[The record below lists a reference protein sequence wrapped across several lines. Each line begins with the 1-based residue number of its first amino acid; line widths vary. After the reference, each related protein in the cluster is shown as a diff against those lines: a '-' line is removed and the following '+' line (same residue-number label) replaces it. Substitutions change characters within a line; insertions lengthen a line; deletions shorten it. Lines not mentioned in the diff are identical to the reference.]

1 MSRDNFAPCVWLDD
15 QAQAAA
21 GAYAK
26 IFPGGRVLLES
37 HYPESFDNPGGKP
50 RGSVLTVEVELAGQR
65 FSLLNGGP
73 MFKANQT
80 LSFMVQVATA
90 AEVDALHEGLVDGG
104 QELMPLDK
112 YPWSDRYAW
121 VKDRYGVTWQLIQ
134 RVVGKGEPTIVP
146 VFMFAGKVHGR
157 AVEALRTWARVFG
170 GKVGDLAYYGAN
182 EGKEGTIKHG
192 RITIGEHQL
201 AAMDSHIDHGVTFDE
216 GLSLQVFVADQPE
229 LDRLW
234 NELADGGEKGPC
246 GWLKDKFGVSW
257 QVVPRQMMKWMSS
270 KDTVAND
277 RAFKAMLQMGKLDI
291 AKLEAAFQH
300 A

>member
-1 MSRDNFAPCVWLDD
+1 MSRDKFVPCLWMDD

-26 IFPGGRVLLES
+26 IFPGGKVLLES

-50 RGSVLTVEVELAGQR
+50 RGSVLTVDFEIAGQR
-65 FSLLNGGP
+65 FTALNGGP
-73 MFKANQT
+73 MFQINQT
-80 LSFMVQVATA
+80 ISFLVQVATA
-90 AEVDALHEGLVDGG
+90 AEVDALHEQLVDGG
-104 QELMPLDK
+104 QELMPIDK

-121 VKDRYGVTWQLIQ
+121 VKDRFGVTWQLMT
-134 RVVGKGEPTIVP
+134 RAMPKAEPMIVP

-157 AVEALRTWARVFG
+157 AEEALRTWAKVLG
-170 GKVGDLAYYGAN
+170 GKVGDLAYYGPG

-192 RITIGEHQL
+192 RVVIGDHQL
-201 AAMDSHIDHGVTFDE
+201 AAMDSHIDHNVVFDE
-216 GLSLQVFVADQPE
+216 GVSLQIMCDDQAE

-234 NELADGGEKGPC
+234 SALSDGGEQSQC

-257 QVVPRQMMKWMSS
+257 QVVPRQIVKWMAS
-270 KDTVAND
+270 KDQAAND
-277 RAFKAMLQMGKLDI
+277 RAFKAMLEMGKLDI
-291 AKLEAAFQH
+291 AKLEAAFRH